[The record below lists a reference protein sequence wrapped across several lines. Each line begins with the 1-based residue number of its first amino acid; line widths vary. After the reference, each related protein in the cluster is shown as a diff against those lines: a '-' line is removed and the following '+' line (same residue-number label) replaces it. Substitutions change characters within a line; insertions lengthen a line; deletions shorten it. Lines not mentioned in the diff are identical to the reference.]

1 MKRKSEQNKLQRYD
15 NSLEDSTLH
24 KYFFTIVGLVINPIL
39 SKLIQKISEKLS
51 SLINYIEAVSFPGFG
66 DFQAFDNIP
75 LAHIAQTG
83 KFYQM
88 SSFEERKALKFL
100 NDPSTCMK
108 FVRYNAR
115 QLSRV
120 YPSGHRQDSSN
131 LNPMTPWNAGCQLGK
146 RMASYLQYQKIRI
159 TFGYI

>member
-1 MKRKSEQNKLQRYD
+1 MIIRWNTVRYISILLI
-15 NSLEDSTLH
+15 NS
-24 KYFFTIVGLVINPIL
+24 IL
-39 SKLIQKISEKLS
+39 SKFIQKISERLS

-146 RMASYLQYQKIRI
+146 IIISYFQCLNILLIKYLMLSQFKN
-159 TFGYI
+159 TFSQLR

>member
-1 MKRKSEQNKLQRYD
+1 M
-15 NSLEDSTLH
+15 
-24 KYFFTIVGLVINPIL
+24 
-39 SKLIQKISEKLS
+39 
-51 SLINYIEAVSFPGFG
+51 
-66 DFQAFDNIP
+66 P

-100 NDPSTCMK
+100 NDSSTCMK

-146 RMASYLQYQKIRI
+146 NIVIYFQYSEKLLVKNLMLSQFKN
-159 TFGYI
+159 TFS